1 MLEAAQSFDI
11 MSDFELI
18 GAHRRRSNTAQRLEK
33 LNREKKNQAKVK
45 VITWKKNPQ
54 TLTGN

>member
-1 MLEAAQSFDI
+1 